1 MVSRY
6 DASVDLSNKNN
17 SHTLIVELVGH
28 GRRVLD
34 VGAST
39 GFLARV
45 LTERG
50 CTVTGIEIDPDSA
63 RQAEESCDRVI
74 VGNVE
79 ELDLGAELGE
89 DTFDVLVFGDVL
101 EHLKDP
107 RLALE
112 RFKPFLNPGGHVVA
126 SIPNIAHGSV
136 RLALLQG
143 EFRYRPLGL
152 LDNTHL
158 RFFTRASV
166 EETFEGAGF
175 LITDLRR
182 TTQGLFTTEIEV
194 DGGMVPD
201 DVVRLLQDDPEAM
214 TYQFVLAARPYAGAG
229 GAMADHGRPTGELIG
244 LLHELGSPEAGDN
257 GFVYELIRKLR
268 DLEDLRHLLGVRTK
282 QLARSEQKRAQ
293 LSQEVIELKDR
304 LARLAQ
310 SGKDGA

>member
-1 MVSRY
+1 MVSKY
-6 DASVDLSNKNN
+6 DANVDLNNKNN

-28 GRRVLD
+28 GKRILD

-50 CTVTGIEIDPDSA
+50 CTVTGIEIDPKSA
-63 RQAEESCDRVI
+63 RQAEKFCERVV

-79 ELDLGAELGE
+79 ELDLDAELGGE
-89 DTFDVLVFGDVL
+89 TFDVLVFGDVL
-101 EHLKDP
+101 EHLKNP

-112 RFKPFLNPGGHVVA
+112 RFKPLLNPGGQVVA

-143 EFRYRPLGL
+143 RFRYRPLGL

-158 RFFTRASV
+158 KFFTRESV
-166 EETFEGAGF
+166 EEMFEEAGF
-175 LITDLRR
+175 LTTDLRR

-194 DGGMVPD
+194 DGALIPNE
-201 DVVRLLQDDPEAM
+201 VVRLLQEDPEAM
-214 TYQFVLAARPYAGAG
+214 TYQFLLAARPYTGTG
-229 GAMADHGRPTGELIG
+229 GAVADHGRPTGELIG
-244 LLHELGSPEAGDN
+244 LLHEIGSPEAGNN

-282 QLARSEQKRAQ
+282 QLAKSEQRATELTRQ
-293 LSQEVIELKDR
+293 VVDLKDR
-304 LARLAQ
+304 LARLVQ
-310 SGKDGA
+310 SGKGGA

>member
-1 MVSRY
+1 MTSRY
-6 DASVDLSNKNN
+6 DTSVDLSNKNN

-50 CTVTGIEIDPDSA
+50 CTVTGIEIDPESA
-63 RQAEESCDRVI
+63 RQADEFCERVI

-79 ELDLGAELGE
+79 QLELGAEIGE
-89 DTFDVLVFGDVL
+89 ETFDVLVFGDVL

-107 RLALE
+107 LRVLE

-143 EFRYRPLGL
+143 KFRYRPLGL
-152 LDNTHL
+152 MDNTHL
-158 RFFTRASV
+158 RFFTRESV
-166 EETFEGAGF
+166 EEMFEEAG
-175 LITDLRR
+175 LLMTDLRR

-194 DGGMVPD
+194 DGGLVPD
-201 DVVRLLQDDPEAM
+201 DVVRLLQEDPEAM
-214 TYQFVLAARPYAGAG
+214 TYQFVLAAQPYGGAG
-229 GAMADHGRPTGELIG
+229 SPAADHGRPTGELIG
-244 LLHELGSPEAGDN
+244 RLHELASPEAGDN

-268 DLEDLRHLLGVRTK
+268 DLEDLRHLLDIRTK
-282 QLARSEQKRAQ
+282 QLARSEQKAKQLAQ
-293 LSQEVIELKDR
+293 DVSDLKGR

-310 SGKDGA
+310 SGKVGA